1 MKTLSIYE
9 QVQTVKRNEQQE
21 LISALR
27 QYGEQVDGDYEYHY
41 EGDCPIIAGYL
52 CDEPCDIVIL
62 AVRVDKDGRMTL
74 LGEDKQDR
82 GEQFSIDPDE
92 IFAGQLEY
100 CIDEMII

>member
-9 QVQTVKRNEQQE
+9 QVQAVKHNEQQA

-27 QYGEQVDGDYEYHY
+27 QYGEQVDDGYKYHF

-62 AVRVDKDGRMTL
+62 AARVDKDGRLIL

-92 IFAGQLEY
+92 VFAGQLEY
-100 CIDEMII
+100 CIDEITI